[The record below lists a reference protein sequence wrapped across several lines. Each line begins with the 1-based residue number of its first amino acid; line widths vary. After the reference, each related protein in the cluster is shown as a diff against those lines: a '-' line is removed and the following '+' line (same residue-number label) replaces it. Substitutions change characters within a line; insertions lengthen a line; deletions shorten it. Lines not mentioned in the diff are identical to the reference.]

1 MFDSRRGGMLTSGA
15 GSVRK
20 PYMREVNVGDKLDQY
35 ELTELIARSG
45 MASIFK
51 AVDKLNGQTV
61 AIKIP
66 YAQFESDVVF
76 YGRFQREEEVVRRL
90 DHPNIIKVY
99 TPQHKS
105 RMYIAM
111 EYVEGI
117 SLRVEMRDK
126 RPFATD
132 HALDYARQICGAL
145 VYMHSERV
153 VHRDLKPENILI
165 TDSGLLKIMDFGIA
179 LDEEAR
185 RLTWSGLSSTIGTP
199 DYMAPEQIGGR
210 RGDARTDI
218 YALGTILYE
227 MLTGELPYTSDN
239 VYNMMRLK
247 ANEDPQPPTHYQPDL
262 DHHLE
267 EIILHA
273 IERVPRD
280 RYGSASAML
289 RDLEH
294 PDKVAITDRATKL
307 HPRSQQ
313 SQKLHRVLW
322 TALFFGSLAC
332 VLAFLIWLANRYP
345 AASYPQ
351 RSFRGQIK

>member
-1 MFDSRRGGMLTSGA
+1 
-15 GSVRK
+15 
-20 PYMREVNVGDKLDQY
+20 MREVNVGDKLDQY

-51 AVDKLNGQTV
+51 AVDRIDGKTV

-90 DHPNIIKVY
+90 DHPNIIKVF
-99 TPQHKS
+99 TPQRKS

-117 SLRVEMRDK
+117 SLRVEMHNK
-126 RPFATD
+126 RPLATE
-132 HALDYARQICGAL
+132 HALEFAHQICVAL
-145 VYMHSERV
+145 VYMHGQRV

-165 TDSGLLKIMDFGIA
+165 TASGLLKIMDFGIA

-199 DYMAPEQIGGR
+199 DYMAPEQVSGR
-210 RGDARTDI
+210 RGDARTDL

-227 MLTGELPYTSDN
+227 MLTGELPYSSDN
-239 VYNMMRLK
+239 VYNMMRAK
-247 ANEDPQPPTHYQPDL
+247 TNEDPQPPTHHRPDL
-262 DHHLE
+262 DTHLQ

-273 IERVPRD
+273 IERAPRD
-280 RYGSASAML
+280 RYTSAAEML
-289 RDLEH
+289 HDLEH
-294 PDKVAITDRATKL
+294 PEQVQITERAMRL
-307 HPRSQQ
+307 HPRSQRG
-313 SQKLHRVLW
+313 QKVRRVLW
-322 TALFFGSLAC
+322 TALFFGSLAGI
-332 VLAFLIWLANRYP
+332 LALLIWLANRYP
-345 AASYPQ
+345 AAPNPQ
-351 RSFRGQIK
+351 RSFRGQTK